1 VDERLMAT
9 LKGAFIKFET
19 GRLAGRPTIVVFQF
33 NPDRVTR
40 APTLADV
47 PMKPHGSGRRGA
59 SQQPEGP
66 SESISFT
73 LQVDATDQRAERNA
87 VAAASGILPMLSAL
101 EQLMV
106 PRPPPIDLTRLSGRR
121 RKAHRHP
128 PEKLATVLF
137 FWGPFRILPVS
148 VKSLTITETEY
159 DPLLTPVRAEVA
171 VTLDVLTRSQ
181 LEGVALAIGA
191 YKYSQGVKDVMAA
204 LHQMNAAGFGITAR
218 LSVPS

>member
-1 VDERLMAT
+1 MVT

-19 GRLAGRPTIVVFQF
+19 GRLAGGPTIVVFQF

-40 APTLADV
+40 TPTLV
-47 PMKPHGSGRRGA
+47 HTPMKPDGSGRRRA
-59 SQQPEGP
+59 SQQPDQP
-66 SESISFT
+66 SQSISFT
-73 LQVDATDQRAERNA
+73 LQIDATDLRAQRNA
-87 VAAASGILPMLSAL
+87 LAAASGILPILSAI

-106 PRPPPIDLTRLSGRR
+106 PRPPPINLARLSGRK
-121 RKAHRHP
+121 RKVHQHP

-159 DPLLTPVRAEVA
+159 DPLLNPVRAEVA
-171 VTLDVLTRSQ
+171 VNLDVLTRSQ

-191 YKYSQGVKDVMAA
+191 YKYSQGVQDVMAA
-204 LHQMNAAGFGITAR
+204 LNQRNAAGLGLTAWMP
-218 LSVPS
+218 LPS